1 MNRTAFYAALRSS
14 TSAAFGKPLSQQ
26 QVQGCEAILDE
37 AERRASPLKHAA
49 YVLAT
54 AYHESA
60 ATMQPVRET
69 LASTD
74 DRAILI
80 LEKSWKAGK
89 LPWVKTPYWRKDADG
104 KSWLGRGLVQLTWK
118 ANYEKMS
125 RVTGV
130 DLVANP
136 SLAMDMDIAVKILF
150 AGMEQGSFTGKK
162 LSDYITEGK
171 ADYFGARRIVNG
183 TDRAADIAVLAKAFE
198 TALKA
203 AGYAPGASP
212 APHATEPA
220 PATPEP
226 AKLESGPVPS
236 GNWLWAIL
244 KAIAA
249 IFGAKS

>member
-14 TSAAFGKPLSQQ
+14 TSAAFGKSLSQK

-104 KSWLGRGLVQLTWK
+104 KSWLGRGLVQLTHK
-118 ANYEKMS
+118 ANYVKMA
-125 RVTGV
+125 RATGL
-130 DLVANP
+130 DLVGRP
-136 SLAMDMDIAVKILF
+136 ELAMDLKTAVDILF
-150 AGMEQGSFTGKK
+150 YGMIHGSFTGKK
-162 LSDYITEGK
+162 LSDYITEEK

-198 TALKA
+198 AALKA
-203 AGYAPGASP
+203 AGYAPGTSQAPDAPKP
-212 APHATEPA
+212 AHATPG
-220 PATPEP
+220 PAT
-226 AKLESGPVPS
+226 LESGPVPS
-236 GNWLWAIL
+236 GNWLGAIL